1 MRVAVV
7 NQTFVRRYLNR
18 VNPLGQ
24 TLRTHAEPD
33 YPSTVYQIVGTIAD
47 TKYDSLRGETP
58 PIAFAPATQFPDP
71 RPWTTIMIHTT
82 LPAAIAG
89 ESVKRRVAGSH
100 PEIIVEC
107 RSFESRIQDGLLRER
122 IMAMLS
128 GFFGVLATL
137 LATVGLYGVISYV
150 VTRRRNEIGIRLAIG
165 ARRGNVVGMV
175 MREALLSL
183 AGGVSI
189 GIVLALAAGRGA
201 GSLLFG
207 LTSYDPL
214 TLSSSVVLLVL
225 IGALAAF
232 LPAFRASKLD
242 PSEAL
247 RCD

>member
-1 MRVAVV
+1 
-7 NQTFVRRYLNR
+7 
-18 VNPLGQ
+18 
-24 TLRTHAEPD
+24 
-33 YPSTVYQIVGTIAD
+33 
-47 TKYDSLRGETP
+47 
-58 PIAFAPATQFPDP
+58 
-71 RPWTTIMIHTT
+71 
-82 LPAAIAG
+82 
-89 ESVKRRVAGSH
+89 
-100 PEIIVEC
+100 
-107 RSFESRIQDGLLRER
+107 
-122 IMAMLS
+122 MAMLS